1 MTVTL
6 CATTALL
13 TVIVLS
19 ITIRQVYKLQK
30 QHIIKDKQINDLRKE
45 VNKWLDYNT
54 GIVGDLA
61 FLIDGNNEEAK
72 MMVKRK
78 WKTYFKA
85 RKELAKEQAGL
96 NTPQAKN

>member
-1 MTVTL
+1 MIVTL
-6 CATTALL
+6 CAIAVLL
-13 TVIVLS
+13 AAISLVFLVPL
-19 ITIRQVYKLQK
+19 VDKLQK
-30 QHIIKDKQINDLRKE
+30 QHIDKDKEINDLKKE
-45 VNKWLDYNT
+45 VKKWLDYNT